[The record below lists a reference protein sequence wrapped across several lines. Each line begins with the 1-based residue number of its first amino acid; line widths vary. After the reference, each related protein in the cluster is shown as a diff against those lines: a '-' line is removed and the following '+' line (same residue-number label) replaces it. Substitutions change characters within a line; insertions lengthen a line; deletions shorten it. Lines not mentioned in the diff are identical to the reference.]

1 MDPTFLSLLIFLIIT
16 VIYYIF
22 KPKITI
28 DILESQDQTL
38 LGQLSSKKYMY
49 LLIYL
54 STILISQFFINA
66 VILITK
72 CGGSIGKNIG
82 AGFLITFIPW
92 IFIFGTMML
101 VLIMFPGFKSA
112 FSNVIGYFVVSGS
125 ATELLTK
132 LLINTEIQ
140 PALQEDSG
148 VSQEEKTAL
157 QKSAE
162 AVVKLCGNISIV
174 INQIVPENFNDY
186 WAILL
191 PLMKPEYKVGGSNY
205 GETPKLKEKFL
216 NLVIMRDDVGESL
229 WYCYT
234 AVLLISIVQY
244 NLTSRGCINDAN
256 TMAAKHQEFINEEEL
271 QTKKQ
276 DTNAQTLYV
285 V

>member
-1 MDPTFLSLLIFLIIT
+1 MDPTFLSLLIFVIIT
-16 VIYYIF
+16 IFYYIF

-28 DILESQDQTL
+28 DILDSQDPTL
-38 LGQLSSKKYMY
+38 FKQLSSKKYMY
-49 LLIYL
+49 LFIYL
-54 STILISQFFINA
+54 STVLLSQFFINA

-72 CGGSIGKNIG
+72 CGGSVGKNIG
-82 AGFLITFIPW
+82 AGFVMTFIPW
-92 IFIFGTMML
+92 VFIFGTMIL

-140 PALQEDSG
+140 PALQDDSG

-162 AVVKLCGNISIV
+162 AVVKLCGNISII
-174 INQIVPENFNDY
+174 INQIVPENFNEY
-186 WAILL
+186 WSILL
-191 PLMKPEYKVGGSNY
+191 PLMKPEYKVGGSSY
-205 GETPKLKEKFL
+205 GETSKIKEKFL

-234 AVLLISIVQY
+234 AVLLISVVQY
-244 NLTSRGCINDAN
+244 NLTSRGCINDAAS
-256 TMAAKHQEFINEEEL
+256 MAVKHQEFITEEEK

-276 DTNAQTLYV
+276 DSNSQTLYV